1 MKIVAFFLKK
11 VIKIFGGSE
20 NMLYICTRKSKGY
33 GSVAQLNRVLDYGSS
48 GSRFESWRSHKAVIE
63 RLPLLFFIYL
73 FYIPMN
79 THCIADGTLRG
90 QGGVVLSWVVVWRGD
105 GCGVG
110 YITKKR
116 KISLPLFQC
125 PGQDS
130 NLHELMLTTP
140 SK

>member
-1 MKIVAFFLKK
+1 
-11 VIKIFGGSE
+11 
-20 NMLYICTRKSKGY
+20 
-33 GSVAQLNRVLDYGSS
+33 
-48 GSRFESWRSHKAVIE
+48 
-63 RLPLLFFIYL
+63 
-73 FYIPMN
+73 MN

-90 QGGVVLSWVVVWRGD
+90 QGGMALSCGVEMVV
-105 GCGVG
+105 GVG

-116 KISLPLFQC
+116 KITLPLFQC